1 MVLEGRGE
9 GGEEVSGVGN
19 TIVAHPVRVHLREGE
34 DGREGGMVGGRERGT
49 ERGGGGGGGGKGTE
63 KERRGRG
70 RGTLN

>member
-49 ERGGGGGGGGKGTE
+49 ERGGGGGGE
-63 KERRGRG
+63 VKEQRKRGEG
-70 RGTLN
+70 EGEAP